1 MLSSVIAEPGGIY
14 RVEFTPAE
22 VGSHLVEVTVAGEK
36 LPAGPLLAK
45 VYNAALIRV
54 TDVAS
59 GVVGQPCQ
67 FRGKYFCHTYAFTTN
82 FINILFVFYNKANL
96 NSLLKWIFKHFPI
109 KLINQ
114 LICLHWTHCPGLRI
128 TVTLCLVEKTL
139 PTVT

>member
-1 MLSSVIAEPGGIY
+1 MFVWFFSNCFITISGPSKRAVHSSVLSEPGGVY
-14 RVEFTPAE
+14 RIEFTPTE

-67 FRGKYFCHTYAFTTN
+67 FRG
-82 FINILFVFYNKANL
+82 
-96 NSLLKWIFKHFPI
+96 
-109 KLINQ
+109 
-114 LICLHWTHCPGLRI
+114 
-128 TVTLCLVEKTL
+128 
-139 PTVT
+139 

>member
-67 FRGKYFCHTYAFTTN
+67 FRGKFSFHTYITT
-82 FINILFVFYNKANL
+82 
-96 NSLLKWIFKHFPI
+96 
-109 KLINQ
+109 KLYI
-114 LICLHWTHCPGLRI
+114 
-128 TVTLCLVEKTL
+128 
-139 PTVT
+139 